1 MERNMIQQYIDAAR
15 GIDLRQD
22 PYAHGLVV
30 STHPLPS
37 NSLDRLLLEAQ
48 ALDYLNAKSGVM
60 FNLYPP
66 LFQQEYFAPIAAD
79 IMRRYGESIA
89 DIEFLNMICDFGD
102 NKLDMGTYQTAR
114 LPMSAGY
121 LINFKNGKK
130 VFGPMVA
137 TDLKLLFGLREGD
150 GFNLEELLKA
160 QIGFGYRH
168 LEAMA
173 GEMAQEGRKYDAIYY
188 TFPAPPGFEDG
199 KTISIL
205 KACGAIV
212 TCNQDMV
219 SVQFGELT
227 EKELEILNG
236 ISQINDAHFSKLIK
250 GIDFAKGR
258 EIKRLYMIQ
267 LANAMIRRAGTV
279 LGK

>member
-1 MERNMIQQYIDAAR
+1 MIQQYIDAAR
-15 GIDLRQD
+15 DIDLRQD

-48 ALDYLNAKSGVM
+48 ALDYLKAESRVM
-60 FNLYPP
+60 YNLYPP

-79 IMRRYGESIA
+79 IMRRYGENIA
-89 DIEFLNMICDFGD
+89 DIEFLNMVCDFGD
-102 NKLDMGTYQTAR
+102 NKLNMGTYQTAH

-160 QIGFGYRH
+160 QVGFGYKH
-168 LEAMA
+168 LMAMA

-188 TFPAPPGFEDG
+188 TFPAPLGFDYG

-212 TCNQDMV
+212 TSNGVKV

-227 EKELEILNG
+227 
-236 ISQINDAHFSKLIK
+236 
-250 GIDFAKGR
+250 
-258 EIKRLYMIQ
+258 
-267 LANAMIRRAGTV
+267 
-279 LGK
+279 

>member
-1 MERNMIQQYIDAAR
+1 MIQQYIDAAR
-15 GIDLRQD
+15 DTDLRQD

-48 ALDYLNAKSGVM
+48 ALDYLKAESRVM
-60 FNLYPP
+60 YNLYPP

-79 IMRRYGESIA
+79 IMGRYGEYIA
-89 DIEFLNMICDFGD
+89 DIEFLNMVCDFGD
-102 NKLDMGTYQTAR
+102 NKLNMGTYQTAH

-121 LINFKNGKK
+121 LLNFRNGKK

-150 GFNLEELLKA
+150 GFNPEELLRA
-160 QIGFGYRH
+160 QVGFGYRH

-173 GEMAQEGRKYDAIYY
+173 GEMAQENSVYDAIYY
-188 TFPAPPGFEDG
+188 AFPAPPGFEDG

-205 KACGAIV
+205 ESCGAIV

-219 SVQFGELT
+219 SVQFGDLT
-227 EKELEILNG
+227 EKELEILNR
-236 ISQINDAHFSKLIK
+236 ISQINDAHFCNLIK
-250 GIDFAKGR
+250 GVDFTKGK
-258 EIKRLYMIQ
+258 ETKRLYVIQ
-267 LANAMIRRAGTV
+267 LANAMIRRAGTI